1 MFCMSVKS
9 ISLVD
14 LDIFLDYYYF
24 FDSNNLKVRT
34 LKLIILSCI
43 LYTNMASSNSHNAK
57 WILKLKLFT
66 LFTLIIKTHKK
77 CEY

>member
-34 LKLIILSCI
+34 LKLIILIVYCI
-43 LYTNMASSNSHNAK
+43 LTWPAQ
-57 WILKLKLFT
+57 IV
-66 LFTLIIKTHKK
+66 IIQNGF
-77 CEY
+77 

>member
-1 MFCMSVKS
+1 MSVKS

-43 LYTNMASSNSHNAK
+43 LYTNMASSNSHNPK

-66 LFTLIIKTHKK
+66 LFIFTIKTHKK